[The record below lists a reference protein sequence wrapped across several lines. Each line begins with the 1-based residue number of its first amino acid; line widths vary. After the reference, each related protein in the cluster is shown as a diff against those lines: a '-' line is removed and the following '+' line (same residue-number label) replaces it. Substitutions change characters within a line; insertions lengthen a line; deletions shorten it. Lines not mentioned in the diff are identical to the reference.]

1 MIVIYHKENSHCQVC
16 HFCVVGYLRNT
27 LLSESDVLKYGPL
40 GSLSGKTV
48 IALCS
53 GHSTSFTVFLKFRL
67 II

>member
-1 MIVIYHKENSHCQVC
+1 MIVIYHKENSHCQEY

-40 GSLSGKTV
+40 GNLSSKTA

-53 GHSTSFTVFLKFRL
+53 GHSTSFKVFFK
-67 II
+67 I